1 MGVYELVPTNC
12 TPERYYVNEYAMIF
26 KMKKVILCGVC
37 IKDDT
42 LFESKMA
49 ECKELCLACGYEV
62 VDTMIQNLDSMDV
75 RHAFRT
81 GKLEE
86 LRNLVSY
93 HDVDLVIF
101 YNALSVKQAQRISEI
116 VECRVIDRTALI
128 LDIFTL
134 RARTKQAKLQTE
146 MARLQYDLPRILN
159 SDNDT
164 ERERG
169 GSVNNRGSGEMRSAI
184 VSRKYKKRIQE
195 LKLEL
200 SKIDKRLQQDERRRE
215 KTLIKRVALVGYTNA
230 GKSSFM
236 NVLLKKEHNVGTEV
250 YQEDMLFATLD
261 TSVRNIEYK
270 KKNFLLYDTVGFVS
284 DLPHMLVEAFKSTL
298 DAARGADLLIHVID
312 ASDKEWERKEEVT
325 LDTLNEIGAGDIP
338 VLKVFNKV
346 DLVED
351 VSNLNGLCISCL
363 KEEGIEETLD
373 KTINL
378 LYPREESVLCKI
390 PYDKIYM
397 FDEYRSVMD
406 INILQDEDDGQLINV
421 SGPKEYIHAFD
432 MYRLEGINKN
442 E

>member
-1 MGVYELVPTNC
+1 
-12 TPERYYVNEYAMIF
+12 
-26 KMKKVILCGVC
+26 MKKVILCGVC
-37 IKDDT
+37 IKDDK
-42 LFESKMA
+42 LFSSKMN
-49 ECKELCLACGYEV
+49 ECYELCRACGYEV
-62 VDTMIQNLDSMDV
+62 VDTMIQNSDSMDQ

-86 LRNLVSY
+86 LRSLVIY
-93 HDVDLVIF
+93 QEVDLVIF
-101 YNALSVKQAQRISEI
+101 YNSLSVKQAQRISEI
-116 VECRVIDRTALI
+116 IECKVIDRTALI

-164 ERERG
+164 ERKRG

-184 VSRKYKKRIQE
+184 ISRKYKKRIQE
-195 LKLEL
+195 LKQEL
-200 SKIDKRLQQDERRRE
+200 SKIDHRLQQDERRRE

-236 NVLLKKEHNVGTEV
+236 NVLLKKNENVGSEV

-261 TSVRNIEYK
+261 TSIRNIEHK
-270 KKNFLLYDTVGFVS
+270 KKCFLLYDTVGFVS

-312 ASDKEWERKEEVT
+312 ASDNEWERKEEVT
-325 LDTLNEIGAGDIP
+325 NETLNEIGAGEIP
-338 VLKVFNKV
+338 VLRVFNKI

-351 VSNLNGLCISCL
+351 TSNLNRICISCI
-363 KEEGIEETLD
+363 KEEGIEEVLD
-373 KTINL
+373 KIIQL
-378 LYPREESVLCKI
+378 LYPIEENVLCKI

-397 FDEYRSVMD
+397 FDEYRKVMD
-406 INILQDEDDGQLINV
+406 ISILQQEEDGELIKV
-421 SGPKEYIHAFD
+421 SGPNEYIHAFD
-432 MYRLEGINKN
+432 AYRIEGIK
-442 E
+442 EYE

>member
-1 MGVYELVPTNC
+1 
-12 TPERYYVNEYAMIF
+12 
-26 KMKKVILCGVC
+26 MKKVILCGVC
-37 IKDDT
+37 IKDDK
-42 LFESKMA
+42 LFSSKMN
-49 ECKELCLACGYEV
+49 ECYELCSACGYEV
-62 VDTMIQNLDSMDV
+62 VDTMIQNSDSMDQ

-86 LRNLVSY
+86 LRSLVIY
-93 HDVDLVIF
+93 QEVDLVIF
-101 YNALSVKQAQRISEI
+101 YNSLSVKQAQRISEI
-116 VECRVIDRTALI
+116 IECKVIDRTSLI

-164 ERERG
+164 ERKRG

-184 VSRKYKKRIQE
+184 ISRKYKKRIQE
-195 LKLEL
+195 LKQEL
-200 SKIDKRLQQDERRRE
+200 SKIDHRLQQDERRRE

-236 NVLLKKEHNVGTEV
+236 NVLLKKNENVGSEV
-250 YQEDMLFATLD
+250 YHEDMLFATLD
-261 TSVRNIEYK
+261 TSIRNIEHK
-270 KKNFLLYDTVGFVS
+270 KKCFLLYDTVGFVS

-312 ASDKEWERKEEVT
+312 ASDSEWERKEEVT
-325 LDTLNEIGAGDIP
+325 NETLNEIGAGEIP
-338 VLKVFNKV
+338 VLRVFNKI

-351 VSNLNGLCISCL
+351 TSNLNGICISCI
-363 KEEGIEETLD
+363 KEEGIEEALD
-373 KTINL
+373 KIIQL
-378 LYPREESVLCKI
+378 LYPIEENVLCKI

-397 FDEYRSVMD
+397 FDEYRKVMD
-406 INILQDEDDGQLINV
+406 INILQQEEDGELIKV

-432 MYRLEGINKN
+432 AYRIEGIK
-442 E
+442 EYE

>member
-1 MGVYELVPTNC
+1 
-12 TPERYYVNEYAMIF
+12 
-26 KMKKVILCGVC
+26 MKKVILCGVC
-37 IKDDT
+37 VKDDK
-42 LFESKMA
+42 LFTSKMD
-49 ECKELCLACGYEV
+49 ECKELCLACGYQV
-62 VDTMIQNLDSMDV
+62 VDTMIQNSDSIDQ

-116 VECRVIDRTALI
+116 IECKVIDRIALI
-128 LDIFTL
+128 LDIFTI

-169 GSVNNRGSGEMRSAI
+169 GAVNNRGSGEMRSAI
-184 VSRKYKKRIQE
+184 ISRKYKKRIQE

-200 SKIDKRLQQDERRRE
+200 SKIDHRLQQDERRRA

-250 YQEDMLFATLD
+250 FQEDMLFATLD

-312 ASDKEWERKEEVT
+312 ASDSEWERKEEVT
-325 LDTLNEIGAGDIP
+325 EETLNEIGAGDIP
-338 VLKVFNKV
+338 ILRVFNKV
-346 DLVED
+346 DLLD
-351 VSNLNGLCISCL
+351 DPSFLPGLCVSCL
-363 KEEGIEETLD
+363 KEEGIEEILD
-373 KTINL
+373 EMMDL
-378 LYPREESVLCKI
+378 LYPKEESVICKI

-397 FDEYRSVMD
+397 FDEYRKVMD
-406 INILQDEDDGQLINV
+406 INILKEDVDGQLIQV

-432 MYRLEGINKN
+432 MYRLERDNKY